1 MGLAVVC
8 FILACVGLIVM
19 TAVGAPASAFVVP
32 AVVTG
37 VLGVAMVMSS

>member
-1 MGLAVVC
+1 VC
-8 FILACVGLIVM
+8 FILACVGLAVM
-19 TAVGAPASAFVVP
+19 TALGLPASAFVVP